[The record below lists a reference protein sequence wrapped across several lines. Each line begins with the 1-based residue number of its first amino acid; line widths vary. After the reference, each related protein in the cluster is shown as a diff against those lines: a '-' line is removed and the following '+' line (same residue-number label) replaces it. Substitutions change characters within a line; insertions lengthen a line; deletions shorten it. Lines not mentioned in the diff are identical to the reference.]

1 MHTPDKLGLLS
12 VAALLAGCATS
23 SLNLAPA
30 APNVP
35 WTPTTSSDGGIVA
48 GAPAPATAPRANSYV
63 LPSNAKAAG
72 EAPAPAE
79 LDKSHPYTLAE
90 LIDLAQSHNPSTRVA
105 WENARDAA
113 LATGI
118 AKATYLPNLSAS
130 VVGAYQTGNNS
141 LTASGTQASN
151 DVSLHG
157 SISAVSAQW
166 LLFDFG
172 ERDATVS
179 AAEQGSVIAN
189 IGFTATH
196 QQLIYRVALAYY
208 THIAAQARV
217 GTAEKA
223 LRNAKEVQAAAES
236 RYAHGVGTIV
246 EVAQAR
252 QGTAQG
258 ELGQVQATGQAQDS
272 YVALLAAMGISP
284 LTQIKI
290 ADLGQRKLSA
300 TLMQPIDQI
309 VTEALAR
316 RPDVLS
322 AFAAHEASLA
332 RLRAAQAEFMP
343 KVFLSATGS
352 YASNTLDVS
361 TLPGLGQGASQSPS
375 TINIA
380 GTHFG
385 ATVLLG
391 VTVPIY
397 DGGLRR
403 ALEGQARAAAAKTDA
418 TLEQVRDD
426 ATREIVGAAN
436 RVRTSLSALDAAEA
450 LTSAAQITFDAALDA
465 YRHGVGSI
473 TDATRAETALL
484 EAQNASTDAY
494 SGALSAAATLA
505 LAAGTLGTAPE

>member
-1 MHTPDKLGLLS
+1 MHPPDKLALLS
-12 VAALLAGCATS
+12 VLALLAGCATS
-23 SLNLAPA
+23 SLDLAPA

-35 WTPTTSSDGGIVA
+35 WTPTTSSSGEIVA
-48 GAPAPATAPRANSYV
+48 GAPAAANAPTSSSYV
-63 LPSNAKAAG
+63 LPSNTKAAG
-72 EAPAPAE
+72 QAPAPAI
-79 LDKSHPYTLAE
+79 LDKSHSYTLAE

-113 LATGI
+113 LAAGI
-118 AKATYLPNLSAS
+118 AKAAYLPSLSAS
-130 VVGAYQTGNNS
+130 VVGAYQTG
-141 LTASGTQASN
+141 G

-157 SISAVSAQW
+157 SISAISVQW

-172 ERDATVS
+172 ERNAHVS
-179 AAEQGSVIAN
+179 AAEQVSVMAN
-189 IGFTATH
+189 IGFTAAH
-196 QQLIYRVALAYY
+196 QELIYKVALAYY
-208 THIAAQARV
+208 TRMAAQARV

-236 RYAHGVGTIV
+236 RYAQGVGTIV

-258 ELGQVQATGQAQDS
+258 ELAQVQARGQAQDG

-284 LTQIKI
+284 LTQIKLT
-290 ADLGQRKLSA
+290 DLGERKFSPSLIG
-300 TLMQPIDQI
+300 PVDEI

-322 AFAAHEASLA
+322 AYAAHEASLA
-332 RLRAAQAEFMP
+332 KLRAAQAAFMP

-352 YASNTLDVS
+352 YSSDTLAIS
-361 TLPGLGQGASQSPS
+361 TLPGLGQGPSQVPP
-375 TINIA
+375 TLNIPTT
-380 GTHFG
+380 THYG

-391 VTVPIY
+391 LTVPIY

-403 ALEGQARAAAAKTDA
+403 ALEGQARAGEAKTNA
-418 TLEQVRDD
+418 ALEQIRDE

-436 RVRTSLSALDAAEA
+436 RVRTSLSALDAADA
-450 LTSAAQITFDAALDA
+450 LASASQITFDAALDA

-473 TDATRAETALL
+473 TDTTRAETALL

-494 SGALSAAATLA
+494 SAALSSAATLA

>member
-1 MHTPDKLGLLS
+1 MHTPDKLGLVS
-12 VAALLAGCATS
+12 VVALLAGCATS
-23 SLNLAPA
+23 SLDLAPA

-35 WTPTTSSDGGIVA
+35 WTPSTGSGGEIIA
-48 GAPAPATAPRANSYV
+48 GAPPSTTAPRSNSYV

-72 EAPAPAE
+72 EARAPAE
-79 LDKSHPYTLAE
+79 LDKSHSYTLAE

-118 AKATYLPNLSAS
+118 ARAAYLPSLSAS
-130 VVGAYQTGNNS
+130 VVGAYQTGHNINV
-141 LTASGTQASN
+141 T
-151 DVSLHG
+151 G
-157 SISAVSAQW
+157 SISAISVQW

-172 ERDATVS
+172 ERDAVVS
-179 AAEQGSVIAN
+179 AAEQVSVIAN
-189 IGFTATH
+189 IGFTAAH
-196 QQLIYRVALAYY
+196 QDLIYRVALAYY
-208 THIAAQARV
+208 THMAAQARV

-236 RYAHGVGTIV
+236 RYAQGVGTIV

-258 ELGQVQATGQAQDS
+258 ELSQVQASGQAQDS
-272 YVALLAAMGISP
+272 YVTLLAAMGVSP
-284 LTQIKI
+284 LTQIKV
-290 ADLGQRKLSA
+290 ADLGERKLSA
-300 TLMQPIDQI
+300 ALIAPTDQI

-322 AFAAHEASLA
+322 AYAAHEASLA
-332 RLRAAQAEFMP
+332 KLRAAQAEFMP
-343 KVFLSATGS
+343 KLFLSATGS
-352 YASNTLDVS
+352 YTSNTLAVS
-361 TLPGLGQGASQSPS
+361 TLPGLGQGASQLPPTINVPS
-375 TINIA
+375 T
-380 GTHFG
+380 HYG

-403 ALEGQARAAAAKTDA
+403 ALEGQARADAAKTDA
-418 TLEQVRDD
+418 RLEQIRDE
-426 ATREIVGAAN
+426 ATREVVGASN
-436 RVRTSLSALDAAEA
+436 QVHTSLSALDAAHA
-450 LTSAAQITFDAALDA
+450 LASAAQITFDAALDA

-473 TDATRAETALL
+473 TDTTRAEIALL

-494 SGALSAAATLA
+494 SAALSSAATLA

>member
-1 MHTPDKLGLLS
+1 MHMRDKLGLL
-12 VAALLAGCATS
+12 LLVTFLSGCATS

-35 WTPTTSSDGGIVA
+35 WTPSTRSDGEIVA
-48 GAPAPATAPRANSYV
+48 GAPPSATAPRSNSYV

-72 EAPAPAE
+72 KAQAPAD

-90 LIDLAQSHNPSTRVA
+90 LIDLAQLHNPSTRAA

-118 AKATYLPNLSAS
+118 AKAAYLPSLSAS
-130 VVGAYQTGNNS
+130 VVGAYQTGGD
-141 LTASGTQASN
+141 L
-151 DVSLHG
+151 SLHG
-157 SISAVSAQW
+157 SISAISVQW

-172 ERDATVS
+172 ARDAQVS
-179 AAEQGSVIAN
+179 AAEQISVMAN
-189 IGFTATH
+189 VGFTAAH
-196 QQLIYRVALAYY
+196 QELIYKVALAYY
-208 THIAAQARV
+208 THMAAQARV

-223 LRNAKEVQAAAES
+223 LLNAREVQAAAES
-236 RYAHGVGTIV
+236 RYAQGVGTIV

-258 ELGQVQATGQAQDS
+258 ELAQVQASGQAQDS

-284 LTQIKI
+284 LTQIKV
-290 ADLGQRKLSA
+290 ADLGVRKLSA
-300 TLMQPIDQI
+300 ALMGPIDQM
-309 VTEALAR
+309 VTDALAR

-322 AFAAHEASLA
+322 AYAAHEASIA
-332 RLRAAQAEFMP
+332 KLRAARAEFMP

-352 YASNTLDVS
+352 HTSNTLNVS
-361 TLPGLGQGASQSPS
+361 TLPGLGQGVSQVPPTLNVPS
-375 TINIA
+375 T
-380 GTHFG
+380 HYG

-403 ALEGQARAAAAKTDA
+403 ALEGQARADAAKTDA
-418 TLEQVRDD
+418 RLEQIRDE
-426 ATREIVGAAN
+426 ATREIVGASN
-436 RVRTSLSALDAAEA
+436 QVHTSLSALDAAHA
-450 LTSAAQITFDAALDA
+450 LASAAQITFDAALDA

-473 TDATRAETALL
+473 TDTTRAEIALL

-494 SGALSAAATLA
+494 SAALSSAATLA